1 MLLLDVN
8 VLLAAHRADHPDHD
22 VAAAEL
28 GVTARGDEP
37 FTVPSFVWA
46 SLLRLATN
54 RRVFGVP
61 SSLGDVFAFI
71 DAVIGQQGFVAAEPG
86 VRHLTLLR
94 QACAAAGA
102 SGNLVPDAVLAG
114 LAEELG
120 ATVVSFDHDFDRF
133 SVRHRRPG
141 G

>member
-22 VAAAEL
+22 VAAADL
-28 GVTARGDEP
+28 GAAAKGDEP
-37 FTVPSFVWA
+37 FTVPAFVWA

-61 SSLGDVFAFI
+61 SSVGDVFAFI
-71 DAVIGQQGFVAAEPG
+71 DAVIGQPGFVAAEPG
-86 VRHLTLLR
+86 VRHLSLLR
-94 QACAAAGA
+94 QACAEAEA
-102 SGNLVPDAVLAG
+102 SGSLVPDAALAA
-114 LAEELG
+114 LAVELG
-120 ATVVSFDHDFDRF
+120 ATVVSFDRDFDRF

>member
-1 MLLLDVN
+1 MLLFDVN

-28 GVTARGDEP
+28 GAAARGDEP
-37 FTVPSFVWA
+37 FTVPAFVWA

-61 SSLGDVFAFI
+61 SSLDDVFTFI
-71 DAVIGQQGFVAAEPG
+71 DAVIGQRGFVAAEPG
-86 VRHLTLLR
+86 ARHLPLVR
-94 QACAAAGA
+94 QACADAGA
-102 SGNLVPDAVLAG
+102 SGNLVPDAVLAA
-114 LAEELG
+114 LAVELG

-133 SVRHRRPG
+133 RVRHRRPG

>member
-8 VLLAAHRADHPDHD
+8 VLPAAHRADHPDHG

-28 GVTARGDEP
+28 GAAARGDEP
-37 FTVPSFVWA
+37 FTVPALGWA

-61 SSLGDVFAFI
+61 SSLDDVFAFI
-71 DAVIGQQGFVAAEPG
+71 DAVLAA
-86 VRHLTLLR
+86 L
-94 QACAAAGA
+94 
-102 SGNLVPDAVLAG
+102 AV
-114 LAEELG
+114 ELG